1 MTEMRTRMTAA
12 DLALAKNPDLRA
24 SLAAMK
30 RAAALARL
38 TAMQTDTA
46 IIMAR
51 DGKPIRVSAEE
62 LRRESKQ
69 A

>member
-1 MTEMRTRMTAA
+1 MKPQ
-12 DLALAKNPDLRA
+12 DLSKAKNPDLRA

-30 RAAALARL
+30 RAAALARQ

-51 DGKPIRVSAEE
+51 DGKPVRVSAEE
-62 LRRESKQ
+62 LRQESKQ